1 MKKILYYL
9 SYCFVLTL
17 IIVGYYLEYVTIFRV
32 LAIPLGLM
40 VMVTLYIRLKNREFR
55 LMGILSLLTTI
66 ISIQIGYL
74 MTGNIVDGTCMSC
87 HLMLYYGSIESI
99 YNEIKDKS
107 RKKE

>member
-17 IIVGYYLEYVTIFRV
+17 IIVGYYLGYVTIFRV

-40 VMVTLYIRLKNREFR
+40 VIVSLCVRLMYRESR
-55 LMGILSLLTTI
+55 LMGILSLLITI
-66 ISIQIGYL
+66 ISIQVGYL
-74 MTGNIVDGTCMSC
+74 MTGNIVDGACMSC

-99 YNEIKDKS
+99 YDIVKNNS
-107 RKKE
+107 RQKK